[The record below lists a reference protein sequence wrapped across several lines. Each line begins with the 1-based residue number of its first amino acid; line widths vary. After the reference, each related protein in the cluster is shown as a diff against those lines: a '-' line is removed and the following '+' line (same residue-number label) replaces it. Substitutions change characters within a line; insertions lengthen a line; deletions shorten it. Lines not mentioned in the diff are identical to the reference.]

1 MKKQKITFQSL
12 YQRLLRV
19 TRAHFY
25 LVLAYFA
32 ATIVFDSWNLY
43 THEVIFKRWLCGG
56 FLAIITCLVW
66 FGLKRYGKSQKTLA
80 KLAYV
85 LILAD
90 ILFASLNVYLDR
102 GMASKYIVLFV
113 LPLVVATQL
122 MRRSVL
128 LASAGISAAAYS
140 IATVS
145 YFHIFYGEGYRIQLY
160 GEVGFYCALI
170 FFIAL
175 MLMPL
180 INKE

>member
-25 LVLAYFA
+25 LVIAYFV
-32 ATIVFDSWNLY
+32 ATIAFDSWNLY
-43 THEVIFKRWLCGG
+43 THEVIFKRWFYSGI
-56 FLAIITCLVW
+56 LAILICLIW
-66 FGLKRYGKSQKTLA
+66 FGIKRYGKSHRTLTY
-80 KLAYV
+80 LAYI

-90 ILFASLNVYLDR
+90 ILFAGVNVYLDR
-102 GMASKYIVLFV
+102 GMASKYVVLFI
-113 LPLVVATQL
+113 LPLIIATQL

-128 LASAGISAAAYS
+128 LATAGISAAAYS
-140 IATVS
+140 IASVS
-145 YFHIFYGEGYRIQLY
+145 YFHNFYGEGYRIQLY

-170 FFIAL
+170 FIFAL
-175 MLMPL
+175 TLMPL